1 MSFMAKARGA
11 SASIPAVPAKS
22 AGPVAVNAPPS
33 ANQSAAGR
41 TSNGLKE
48 FLWLLSD
55 VKRGRILDL
64 CPATQSTLN
73 FFIEKGFRIS
83 AEDMLR
89 TWKNFQDEEE
99 DRARSG
105 PVPVG
110 EPIERL
116 SKAELGAK
124 FLENNLNYPA
134 ESFHGILA
142 WDFCDYFDREVLPF
156 VMERIYDILHP
167 GGVVLAM
174 FHSRPTERFHNYRV
188 IDGQTVEPVAAPT
201 VAVHTRVF
209 QNREILDLFEKF
221 RSSKTF
227 VGRDQVREALF
238 LK

>member
-1 MSFMAKARGA
+1 MNWMAKPRGMA
-11 SASIPAVPAKS
+11 TVDAAAPAKP
-22 AGPVAVNAPPS
+22 GPAAAAATAQAP
-33 ANQSAAGR
+33 AGR

-89 TWKNFQDEEE
+89 TWKHFLNEEE
-99 DRARSG
+99 ERMRA
-105 PVPVG
+105 VPAG
-110 EPIERL
+110 EPIDRI
-116 SKAELGAK
+116 SKPELGAK
-124 FLENNLNYPA
+124 FLENNLNYTP

-142 WDFCDYFDREVLPF
+142 WDFCDYFDPEVLPL
-156 VMERIYDILHP
+156 VMQRIYDILHP
-167 GGVVLAM
+167 GGALLAM

-188 IDGQTVEPVAAPT
+188 IDGQTVEPVTAPT

-209 QNREILDLFEKF
+209 QNREILDLFDKF

-227 VGRDQVREALF
+227 VGRDQIREALF

>member
-1 MSFMAKARGA
+1 MNWTAKQRGA
-11 SASIPAVPAKS
+11 ATAHAPVGGKPGGKAV
-22 AGPVAVNAPPS
+22 VA
-33 ANQSAAGR
+33 QSSQPAAGR

-48 FLWLLSD
+48 FLWMLSD

-83 AEDMLR
+83 AEDLLR
-89 TWKNFQDEEE
+89 TWKNFMDAEEE
-99 DRARSG
+99 QMRSL
-105 PVPVG
+105 PVTPG
-110 EPIERL
+110 EPIERD
-116 SKAELGAK
+116 SKHDLGKK
-124 FLENNLNYPA
+124 FLRSNLEYAP

-142 WDFCDYFDREVLPF
+142 WDICDYFDPEVLPL

-167 GGVVLAM
+167 NGAVLAM
-174 FHSRPTERFHNYRV
+174 FHSKPTERFHNYRV
-188 IDGQTVEPVAAPT
+188 LDGQTVESVLAPS
-201 VAVHTRVF
+201 VAVHARVF

-227 VGRDQVREALF
+227 VGRDQIREALF

>member
-1 MSFMAKARGA
+1 MNWMAKQR
-11 SASIPAVPAKS
+11 SAAQPAMSAKS
-22 AGPVAVNAPPS
+22 GGSTIVAQAS
-33 ANQSAAGR
+33 RTGAGR

-48 FLWLLSD
+48 FLWMLSD

-89 TWKNFQDEEE
+89 TWKNFMDGEEE
-99 DRARSG
+99 RMRAI
-105 PVPVG
+105 PVG
-110 EPIERL
+110 PGEPMERD
-116 SKAELGAK
+116 SKYDLGKK
-124 FLENNLNYPA
+124 FLQSNLEYKP

-142 WDFCDYFDREVLPF
+142 WDFCDYFDPEVLPL

-167 GGVVLAM
+167 NGCVLAM
-174 FHSRPTERFHNYRV
+174 FHSKPTERFHNYRV

>member
-1 MSFMAKARGA
+1 MAAVPTKPGPAAA
-11 SASIPAVPAKS
+11 SAS
-22 AGPVAVNAPPS
+22 
-33 ANQSAAGR
+33 AASQTTGR

-55 VKRGRILDL
+55 IKKGRILDL

-89 TWKNFQDEEE
+89 TWKNFMNEEE
-99 DRARSG
+99 ERMRAVPAGEFVDR
-105 PVPVG
+105 
-110 EPIERL
+110 I
-116 SKAELGAK
+116 SKRELGEK
-124 FLENNLNYPA
+124 FLESNLNYQP

-142 WDFCDYFDREVLPF
+142 WDFCDYFDPEVLPL
-156 VMERIYDILHP
+156 VMQRIYDILHP
-167 GGVVLAM
+167 GGAVLAM

-188 IDGQTVEPVAAPT
+188 VDGQTVEPVPAPT

-209 QNREILDLFEKF
+209 QNREILDLFESF

>member
-1 MSFMAKARGA
+1 MNWMAKQRGA
-11 SASIPAVPAKS
+11 ATPPVPTTGKTGSVVKTDSASS
-22 AGPVAVNAPPS
+22 SQAP
-33 ANQSAAGR
+33 AGR

-55 VKRGRILDL
+55 IKRGRILDL
-64 CPATQSTLN
+64 CPANQFTLN
-73 FFIEKGFRIS
+73 FFIEKGYRIS

-89 TWKNFQDEEE
+89 TWKNFQNEEE
-99 DRARSG
+99 DRARST
-105 PVPVG
+105 PATPG

-116 SKAELGAK
+116 SKAELAAK

-142 WDFCDYFDREVLPF
+142 WDFCDYFDPEVLPF

-167 GGVVLAM
+167 GGAVLAM

-188 IDGQTVEPVAAPT
+188 VDGQTIEPISAPT

>member
-1 MSFMAKARGA
+1 MNWMAKQRGMA
-11 SASIPAVPAKS
+11 TAAAAVPSKPGPAVAS
-22 AGPVAVNAPPS
+22 S
-33 ANQSAAGR
+33 LTSSAATGR

-73 FFIEKGFRIS
+73 FFIEKGYRIS

-89 TWKNFQDEEE
+89 TWKHFLNEEE
-99 DRARSG
+99 ERMRA
-105 PVPVG
+105 VPAG
-110 EPIERL
+110 EPIERI

-124 FLENNLNYPA
+124 FLESNLNYPA

-142 WDFCDYFDREVLPF
+142 WDFCDYFDPEVLPQ
-156 VMERIYDILHP
+156 VMQRIYDILHP
-167 GGVVLAM
+167 GGAVLAM

-188 IDGQTVEPVAAPT
+188 VDGQTIEPVAAPT

-209 QNREILDLFEKF
+209 QNREILDLFDKF

>member
-1 MSFMAKARGA
+1 MNWMAKARGA
-11 SASIPAVPAKS
+11 ATAAAAVPSKPGPAVASS
-22 AGPVAVNAPPS
+22 ATTQTS
-33 ANQSAAGR
+33 TGR

-55 VKRGRILDL
+55 IKRGRILDL

-73 FFIEKGFRIS
+73 FFIEKGYRIS

-89 TWKNFQDEEE
+89 TWKHFLNEEE
-99 DRARSG
+99 ERMRD
-105 PVPVG
+105 VPAG
-110 EPIERL
+110 EPVDRI

-124 FLENNLNYPA
+124 FLESNLNYPA

-142 WDFCDYFDREVLPF
+142 WDFCDYFDPEVLPQ
-156 VMERIYDILHP
+156 VMQRIYDILHP
-167 GGVVLAM
+167 NGAVLAM
-174 FHSRPTERFHNYRV
+174 FHSRPKERFCNYRV
-188 IDGQTVEPVAAPT
+188 VDGQTIEPVAAPT

-209 QNREILDLFEKF
+209 QNREILDLFDKF

>member
-1 MSFMAKARGA
+1 MAKTRGMATAAAAVPPKPGPAAA
-11 SASIPAVPAKS
+11 SASAASQTP
-22 AGPVAVNAPPS
+22 
-33 ANQSAAGR
+33 AGR

-55 VKRGRILDL
+55 VKKGRILDL

-89 TWKNFQDEEE
+89 TWKHFMNEEE
-99 DRARSG
+99 ERMRAAPAGEFVDR
-105 PVPVG
+105 
-110 EPIERL
+110 I
-116 SKAELGAK
+116 SKRELGEK
-124 FLENNLNYPA
+124 FLESNLNYPP

-142 WDFCDYFDREVLPF
+142 WDFCDYFDPEVLPL
-156 VMERIYDILHP
+156 VMQRVYDILTP
-167 GGVVLAM
+167 GGAVLAM

-188 IDGQTVEPVAAPT
+188 VDGQTVEPVPAPT

-209 QNREILDLFEKF
+209 QNREILDLFDQF

>member
-1 MSFMAKARGA
+1 MNWMAKTRGIATAAAAVPTKPGPAAA
-11 SASIPAVPAKS
+11 SASASSQTP
-22 AGPVAVNAPPS
+22 
-33 ANQSAAGR
+33 AGR

-55 VKRGRILDL
+55 IKKGRILDL

-89 TWKNFQDEEE
+89 TWKHFMNDEEE
-99 DRARSG
+99 RMRAVPAGEFVDR
-105 PVPVG
+105 
-110 EPIERL
+110 I
-116 SKAELGAK
+116 SKRELGEK
-124 FLENNLNYPA
+124 FLESNLNYPA

-142 WDFCDYFDREVLPF
+142 WDLCDYFDPEVLPL
-156 VMERIYDILHP
+156 VMQRIYNILTP
-167 GGVVLAM
+167 GGAVLAM

-188 IDGQTVEPVAAPT
+188 VDGQTVEPVAAPT

-209 QNREILDLFEKF
+209 QNREILDLFESF

>member
-1 MSFMAKARGA
+1 MAASGA
-11 SASIPAVPAKS
+11 A
-22 AGPVAVNAPPS
+22 S
-33 ANQSAAGR
+33 ANQAGASR

-64 CPATQSTLN
+64 CPANQFTLN

-83 AEDMLR
+83 AEDLLR
-89 TWKNFQDEEE
+89 TWKNFINEEE
-99 DRARSG
+99 ERMRGGSPD
-105 PVPVG
+105 
-110 EPIERL
+110 EPIDRPT
-116 SKAELGAK
+116 KAELGAR
-124 FLENNLNYPA
+124 FLENNLNYPK

-142 WDFCDYFDREVLPF
+142 WDFCDYFDREVLPL
-156 VMERIYDILHP
+156 VMDRIYNILHP
-167 GGVVLAM
+167 GGVLLAM

-188 IDGQTVEPVAAPT
+188 VDAQTIEPVPAPT

-209 QNREILDLFEKF
+209 QNREILDLFEQF

>member
-1 MSFMAKARGA
+1 MNWMAKTRGIATAAAAVPTKPGPAAA
-11 SASIPAVPAKS
+11 SAATASQTS
-22 AGPVAVNAPPS
+22 
-33 ANQSAAGR
+33 AGR

-55 VKRGRILDL
+55 VKKGRILDL

-89 TWKNFQDEEE
+89 TWKHFMNEEE
-99 DRARSG
+99 ERMRAVPAGEFVDR
-105 PVPVG
+105 
-110 EPIERL
+110 I
-116 SKAELGAK
+116 SKRELGEK
-124 FLENNLNYPA
+124 FLESNLNYPA

-142 WDFCDYFDREVLPF
+142 WDFCDYFDPEVLPL
-156 VMERIYDILHP
+156 VMQRIYDILTP
-167 GGVVLAM
+167 GGAVLAM

-188 IDGQTVEPVAAPT
+188 VDGQTVEPVAAAT

-209 QNREILDLFEKF
+209 QNREILDLFDKF

>member
-1 MSFMAKARGA
+1 MNWMANRRGVVA
-11 SASIPAVPAKS
+11 APAAVPSKPGPS
-22 AGPVAVNAPPS
+22 GAGVAQAS
-33 ANQSAAGR
+33 QSSGGR

-89 TWKNFQDEEE
+89 TWKNFLNEEE
-99 DRARSG
+99 ERMRA
-105 PVPVG
+105 VPVG
-110 EPIERL
+110 GPIDRTPK
-116 SKAELGAK
+116 SELGAK
-124 FLENNLNYPA
+124 FLESNLNYSP

-142 WDFCDYFDREVLPF
+142 WDFCDYFDPEILPL
-156 VMERIYDILHP
+156 VMQRIYNILHP

-188 IDGQTVEPVAAPT
+188 VDGQTIESVAAPT

-209 QNREILDLFEKF
+209 QNREILDLFENF

-227 VGRDQVREALF
+227 VGRDQIREALF

>member
-1 MSFMAKARGA
+1 MNWMAKQRGA
-11 SASIPAVPAKS
+11 VAAAAMAAKP
-22 AGPVAVNAPPS
+22 GPVATA
-33 ANQSAAGR
+33 AQALGGQAGAGR

-48 FLWLLSD
+48 FLWMLSD

-64 CPATQSTLN
+64 CPASQSTLN

-89 TWKNFQDEEE
+89 TWKHFLNGEEE
-99 DRARSG
+99 RRQEASG
-105 PVPVG
+105 N
-110 EPIERL
+110 EPAERL
-116 SKAELGAK
+116 SQATLGAK
-124 FLENNLNYPA
+124 FLESNLNYPA

-142 WDFCDYFDREVLPF
+142 WDFCDYFDREVLPL
-156 VMERIYDILHP
+156 VMDRIYNILHP
-167 GGVVLAM
+167 NGAVLAM

-188 IDGQTVEPVAAPT
+188 IDGQTIEPVSAPT

-209 QNREILDLFEKF
+209 QNREILDLFENF

>member
-1 MSFMAKARGA
+1 MNWMAKRGA
-11 SASIPAVPAKS
+11 VTAQAAAPPKAGPGVAKS
-22 AGPVAVNAPPS
+22 S
-33 ANQSAAGR
+33 AAAAQAAAGR

-48 FLWLLSD
+48 FLSLLSD

-73 FFIEKGFRIS
+73 FFIEKGFRIA

-89 TWKNFQDEEE
+89 TWKNFLNEEE
-99 DRARSG
+99 ESMRG
-105 PVPVG
+105 GPVG
-110 EPIERL
+110 EPVERS
-116 SKAELGAK
+116 SKGDLGAK
-124 FLENNLNYPA
+124 FLASNLSYPA

-142 WDFCDYFDREVLPF
+142 WDFCDYFDREVLPL

-188 IDGQTVEPVAAPT
+188 IDGQTIEPVAAPT

>member
-1 MSFMAKARGA
+1 MSWMANRRGMAAAPAPVPGKPGPAGAGAAQA
-11 SASIPAVPAKS
+11 S
-22 AGPVAVNAPPS
+22 
-33 ANQSAAGR
+33 QSSAGR

-73 FFIEKGFRIS
+73 FFIERGFRIS

-89 TWKNFQDEEE
+89 TWKHFLNEEE
-99 DRARSG
+99 ERMRA
-105 PVPVG
+105 VPVG
-110 EPIERL
+110 EPVDRTPK
-116 SKAELGAK
+116 SELGAK
-124 FLENNLNYPA
+124 FLESNLNYPP

-142 WDFCDYFDREVLPF
+142 WDFCDYFDPEVLPV
-156 VMERIYDILHP
+156 VMQRIYDILHP

-188 IDGQTVEPVAAPT
+188 VDGQTIESVAAPT

-209 QNREILDLFEKF
+209 QNREILDLFENF

-227 VGRDQVREALF
+227 VGRDQIREALF

>member
-1 MSFMAKARGA
+1 MNWMAKARGA
-11 SASIPAVPAKS
+11 ATAVAAVPSKPGPAVASPATS
-22 AGPVAVNAPPS
+22 QAS
-33 ANQSAAGR
+33 AGR

-73 FFIEKGFRIS
+73 FFIEKGYRIS

-89 TWKNFQDEEE
+89 TWKHFLNEEE
-99 DRARSG
+99 ERMRD
-105 PVPVG
+105 VPAG
-110 EPIERL
+110 EPIDRI

-124 FLENNLNYPA
+124 FLESNLNYPA

-142 WDFCDYFDREVLPF
+142 WDFCDYFDPEVLPQ
-156 VMERIYDILHP
+156 VMQRIYDILHP
-167 GGVVLAM
+167 NGAVLAM
-174 FHSRPTERFHNYRV
+174 FHSRPKERFSNYRV
-188 IDGQTVEPVAAPT
+188 VDGQTIEPVAAPT

-209 QNREILDLFEKF
+209 QNREILDLFDKF

>member
-1 MSFMAKARGA
+1 MNWMGKQRAAAATPAAVTAKPGPAAA
-11 SASIPAVPAKS
+11 SVVSS
-22 AGPVAVNAPPS
+22 TSQG
-33 ANQSAAGR
+33 AGR

-48 FLWLLSD
+48 FLWMLSD

-64 CPATQSTLN
+64 CPASQHTLN
-73 FFIEKGFRIS
+73 FFIGQGFRIS

-89 TWKNFQDEEE
+89 TWKHFLNEEE
-99 DRARSG
+99 ERMRSAA
-105 PVPVG
+105 VG
-110 EPIERL
+110 EMPERV
-116 SKAELGAK
+116 SQSDLGAK
-124 FLENNLNYPA
+124 FLETNLNYPE

-142 WDFCDYFDREVLPF
+142 WDFFDYFDREVLPL
-156 VMERIYDILHP
+156 VMGRIYNILHP
-167 GGVVLAM
+167 NGAVLAM
-174 FHSRPTERFHNYRV
+174 FHSKPTERFHNYRV
-188 IDGQTVEPVAAPT
+188 IDGQTIEPVPAPT

>member
-1 MSFMAKARGA
+1 MNWLAKQRGGM
-11 SASIPAVPAKS
+11 S
-22 AGPVAVNAPPS
+22 AGTAVAAKPGPTTSTVSAS
-33 ANQSAAGR
+33 ANQAGAGR

-55 VKRGRILDL
+55 IRRGRILDL

-73 FFIEKGFRIS
+73 FFIEKGYRIS

-89 TWKNFQDEEE
+89 TWKNFLNEEE
-99 DRARSG
+99 ERMRGGTA
-105 PVPVG
+105 G
-110 EPIERL
+110 EPVERMT
-116 SKAELGAK
+116 KAGLGAK
-124 FLENNLNYPA
+124 FLENNLNYPE

-142 WDFCDYFDREVLPF
+142 WDFCDYFDREVLPL
-156 VMERIYDILHP
+156 VMERIYNILHP
-167 GGVVLAM
+167 GGAVLAM

-188 IDGQTVEPVAAPT
+188 IDGQTVEPVSAPT

>member
-1 MSFMAKARGA
+1 MNWMAKQRGGA
-11 SASIPAVPAKS
+11 TTPPAVSSKPGPAVVANSASQ
-22 AGPVAVNAPPS
+22 G
-33 ANQSAAGR
+33 AGR

-89 TWKNFQDEEE
+89 TWKNFQNDEEE
-99 DRARSG
+99 RARSAAAG
-105 PVPVG
+105 DFV
-110 EPIERL
+110 ERVE
-116 SKAELGAK
+116 KKELGVK

-134 ESFHGILA
+134 DSFHGILA
-142 WDFCDYFDREVLPF
+142 WDFCDYFDREVLPL
-156 VMERIYDILHP
+156 VMERIYHILHP

-188 IDGQTVEPVAAPT
+188 VDGQTIEPVSAPT

-209 QNREILDLFEKF
+209 QNREILDLFESF

>member
-1 MSFMAKARGA
+1 MNWMANRRGMAAAPAPVSGKPGPAGAGSAQA
-11 SASIPAVPAKS
+11 SQSS
-22 AGPVAVNAPPS
+22 AGRA
-33 ANQSAAGR
+33 
-41 TSNGLKE
+41 SNGLKE

-89 TWKNFQDEEE
+89 TWKHFLNEEE
-99 DRARSG
+99 ERMRA
-105 PVPVG
+105 VPVG
-110 EPIERL
+110 EPIDRTP
-116 SKAELGAK
+116 KTELGAK
-124 FLENNLNYPA
+124 FLESNLNYPP

-142 WDFCDYFDREVLPF
+142 WDFCDYFDPEVLPV
-156 VMERIYDILHP
+156 VMQRIYDILHP

-188 IDGQTVEPVAAPT
+188 IDGQTVESVVAPT

-209 QNREILDLFEKF
+209 QNREILDLFENF

>member
-1 MSFMAKARGA
+1 MNWMAKTRGMATAAAAVPPKPGPAAA
-11 SASIPAVPAKS
+11 SASAASQTP
-22 AGPVAVNAPPS
+22 
-33 ANQSAAGR
+33 AGR

-55 VKRGRILDL
+55 VKKGRILDL

-89 TWKNFQDEEE
+89 TWKHFMNEEE
-99 DRARSG
+99 ERMRAAPAGEFVDR
-105 PVPVG
+105 
-110 EPIERL
+110 I
-116 SKAELGAK
+116 SKRELGEK
-124 FLENNLNYPA
+124 FLESNLNYPP

-142 WDFCDYFDREVLPF
+142 WDFCDYFDPEVLPL
-156 VMERIYDILHP
+156 VMQRVYDILTP
-167 GGVVLAM
+167 GGAVLAM

-188 IDGQTVEPVAAPT
+188 VDGQTVEPVPAPT

-209 QNREILDLFEKF
+209 QNREILDLFDQF

>member
-1 MSFMAKARGA
+1 MNWMAKQRGTATAPAAAQAKPGPAVATA
-11 SASIPAVPAKS
+11 SASGNQA
-22 AGPVAVNAPPS
+22 AP
-33 ANQSAAGR
+33 GR

-89 TWKNFQDEEE
+89 TWKNFLNEEE
-99 DRARSG
+99 ERMRG
-105 PVPVG
+105 GPVG
-110 EPIERL
+110 EPVERS

-124 FLENNLNYPA
+124 FLESTLSYPA

-142 WDFCDYFDREVLPF
+142 WDFCDYFDREVLPL
-156 VMERIYDILHP
+156 VMERIYHILHP
-167 GGVVLAM
+167 SGVVLAM

>member
-1 MSFMAKARGA
+1 VIAQA
-11 SASIPAVPAKS
+11 SQNTS
-22 AGPVAVNAPPS
+22 
-33 ANQSAAGR
+33 GR

-48 FLWLLSD
+48 FLWMLSD

-89 TWKNFQDEEE
+89 TWKNFADTEEE
-99 DRARSG
+99 RIRSI
-105 PVPVG
+105 PVAPG
-110 EPIERL
+110 EPLERD
-116 SKAELGAK
+116 SKYDLGKK
-124 FLENNLNYPA
+124 FLQNNLEYAP

-142 WDFCDYFDREVLPF
+142 WDFCDYFDREVLPL

-167 GGVVLAM
+167 NGCVLAM
-174 FHSRPTERFHNYRV
+174 FHSKPTERFHNYRV
-188 IDGQTVEPVAAPT
+188 IDGQTVESVPAPT

>member
-1 MSFMAKARGA
+1 MNWMAKQRM
-11 SASIPAVPAKS
+11 SAAPATVSSGRP
-22 AGPVAVNAPPS
+22 GPVSTSGSAS
-33 ANQSAAGR
+33 ANQAGAGR

-64 CPATQSTLN
+64 CPANQHTLN

-89 TWKNFQDEEE
+89 TWKNFINEEE
-99 DRARSG
+99 ERMRGGSADE
-105 PVPVG
+105 PV
-110 EPIERL
+110 ERPTK
-116 SKAELGAK
+116 SELAK
-124 FLENNLNYPA
+124 HFLENNLNYPN

-142 WDFCDYFDREVLPF
+142 WDFCDYFDREILPL

-167 GGVVLAM
+167 GGVLLAM

-188 IDGQTVEPVAAPT
+188 VDEKTIEPVAAPT